1 MTLQSSDTVVDR
13 AERVKHS
20 IAGAGDPKAVQ
31 VAVDGL
37 CPADACDTRVVAEI
51 HADTTRVTCPGCGGV
66 FAVA

>member
-20 IAGAGDPKAVQ
+20 IAGTGDPRAVQ

-37 CPADACDTRVVAEI
+37 CPAADCGTRVVAEI
-51 HADTTRVTCPGCGGV
+51 HSDTTRVTCPSCGGT